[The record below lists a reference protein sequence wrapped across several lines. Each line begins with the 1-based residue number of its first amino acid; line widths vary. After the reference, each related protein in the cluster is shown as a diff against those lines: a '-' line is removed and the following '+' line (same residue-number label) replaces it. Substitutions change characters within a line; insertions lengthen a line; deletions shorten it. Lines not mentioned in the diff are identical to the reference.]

1 MILIKRLFNFA
12 LSKCFLTMELN
23 EKQIQIIETAER
35 LFAERGFDGTSV
47 RDIADEA
54 GVNVAMIS
62 YYFGSKEKMMEAL
75 FELRVGSVKI
85 RVESLIKDQSL
96 SPLEKVNMLID
107 EHIDRVMQK
116 QCFHKIMM
124 GVVATNKNPAIL
136 KAANSVKIRNAEVV
150 NELIKDGQKKGVFK
164 KKIDVILMMNTMVGT
179 VSQTMMSQTYY
190 REFNKQQD
198 MPDEEFEVLLKRRL
212 SIHIKTLFKAILTN
226 EA

>member
-1 MILIKRLFNFA
+1 
-12 LSKCFLTMELN
+12 MELN

-85 RVESLIKDQSL
+85 RVESLIKDESL

-150 NELIKDGQKKGVFK
+150 TELIKDGQKKGVFK

-198 MPDEEFEVLLKRRL
+198 MPDEEFELLLKRRL

-226 EA
+226 ET

>member
-1 MILIKRLFNFA
+1 
-12 LSKCFLTMELN
+12 MELN

-47 RDIADEA
+47 RDIADDA

-85 RVESLIKDQSL
+85 RVESLIKDESL

-150 NELIKDGQKKGVFK
+150 TELIKDGQKKGVFK

-198 MPDEEFEVLLKRRL
+198 MSDEEFELLLKRRL

>member
-1 MILIKRLFNFA
+1 
-12 LSKCFLTMELN
+12 MELN

-85 RVESLIKDQSL
+85 RVESLIKDESL

-136 KAANSVKIRNAEVV
+136 KAANNVKIRNAEVV
-150 NELIKDGQKKGVFK
+150 TELIKDGQKKGIFK

>member
-1 MILIKRLFNFA
+1 
-12 LSKCFLTMELN
+12 MELN

-85 RVESLIKDQSL
+85 RVESLIKDESL

-150 NELIKDGQKKGVFK
+150 TELIKDGQKKGVFK
-164 KKIDVILMMNTMVGT
+164 KKIDVVLMMNTMIGT
-179 VSQTMMSQTYY
+179 VSQTMMSLHYY
-190 REFNKQQD
+190 REFNKQED
-198 MPDEEFEVLLKRRL
+198 MPNEEFLVLLKRRL